1 MTSNA
6 VVKGPGF
13 TGPDGQ
19 PNTPTPMPDELKNQF
34 VDSFWHTMAWRE
46 TTWLG
51 HRVAKAP
58 TDLFV
63 YQEIVQ
69 RVAPDWII
77 ETGSANGG
85 RALFLASICEL
96 LDHGQVISIDTKV
109 ADERAEHPRITYL
122 EGSPQSDEMSQ
133 RVREIVGESPHVLV
147 VLGSQPG
154 TNLRMEAEFKTYA
167 PLVPVGSYVIVEY
180 TILNGHPV
188 WPGFG
193 PGPGEAVKRILFEN
207 TNWGV
212 DTNLEKYGLT
222 FNPGGYLK
230 RLR

>member
-1 MTSNA
+1 
-6 VVKGPGF
+6 
-13 TGPDGQ
+13 
-19 PNTPTPMPDELKNQF
+19 
-34 VDSFWHTMAWRE
+34 MAWRE

-51 HRVAKAP
+51 RRVAKAP

-63 YQEIVQ
+63 YQEIIAAG
-69 RVAPDWII
+69 RGPIGSSRPAP
-77 ETGSANGG
+77 ANGG
-85 RALFLASICEL
+85 RALVPRVDLRAPRSRPGH
-96 LDHGQVISIDTKV
+96 LDRPEV

-122 EGSPQSDEMSQ
+122 EGSPQSDEISQ
-133 RVREIVGESPHVLV
+133 RVREMVGESPQSLV

-154 TNLRMEAEFKTYA
+154 TNLRMEAEFKAYA

-193 PGPGEAVKRILFEN
+193 PGPERGGQAHPRRQQQLGAS
-207 TNWGV
+207 TP
-212 DTNLEKYGLT
+212 TLEKYALT
-222 FNPGGYLK
+222 FNPGGFLK